1 MYIVSWQ
8 VIPFTHNANKER
20 IVVTITNRSFQVKF
34 IAMVTVSK
42 LYAYYWQTQRNLG

>member
-34 IAMVTVSK
+34 IAMVK